1 MELDLTINENVSVIF
16 SGGID
21 AETEIRWLFDNELE
35 QIIDDNSL
43 DNEEENL
50 LRTVPTDLIMK
61 YLTFD
66 IDEITVSDTNTENM
80 IWFSIPVEID
90 EEEIQEEIDDLL
102 S

>member
-90 EEEIQEEIDDLL
+90 EDEIQEEIDDLL

>member
-21 AETEIRWLFDNELE
+21 AETEIRWLFDNALE
-35 QIIDDNSL
+35 EIIDDNSL

-50 LRTVPTDLIMK
+50 LRTVPTNLIMK
-61 YLTFD
+61 HLTFD

>member
-21 AETEIRWLFDNELE
+21 AETEVRWLFDNELE

-50 LRTVPTDLIMK
+50 LRTVPTNLIMK
-61 YLTFD
+61 HLTFD

>member
-21 AETEIRWLFDNELE
+21 AETEIRWLFDHSLE
-35 QIIDDNSL
+35 EIIDDNSL

-61 YLTFD
+61 HLTFD

-90 EEEIQEEIDDLL
+90 TEEIQEEIDDLL

>member
-21 AETEIRWLFDNELE
+21 AETEIRWLFDNALE
-35 QIIDDNSL
+35 EIIDDNSL

-50 LRTVPTDLIMK
+50 LRTVPTALIMK
-61 YLTFD
+61 HLTFD

-80 IWFSIPVEID
+80 IFNF
-90 EEEIQEEIDDLL
+90 L
-102 S
+102 

>member
-21 AETEIRWLFDNELE
+21 AETEIRWLFDNALE
-35 QIIDDNSL
+35 EIIDDNSL

-61 YLTFD
+61 HLTFD

>member
-21 AETEIRWLFDNELE
+21 AETEIRWLFDNALE
-35 QIIDDNSL
+35 EIIDDNSL

-61 YLTFD
+61 HLTFD

-90 EEEIQEEIDDLL
+90 TEEIQEEIDDLL